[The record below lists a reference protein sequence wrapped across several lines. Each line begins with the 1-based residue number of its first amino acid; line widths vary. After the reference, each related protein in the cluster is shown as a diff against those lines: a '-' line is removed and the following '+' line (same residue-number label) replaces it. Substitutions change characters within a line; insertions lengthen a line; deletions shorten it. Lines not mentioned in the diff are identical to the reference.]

1 MRKSIYRSI
10 LILPVNNQ
18 KFISKAHLRGADA
31 IVLDLEDAVP
41 PGEKIAARKLL
52 KDVIRQVGSG
62 GAYVFVRINNDPEL
76 LRGDIEASIHDG
88 LYGLF
93 IPKIDSGAQVR
104 EIEQLIAEVESENRG
119 HAGQPPVSVSLHVES
134 PRGVL
139 RFEDIASGGSR
150 TESISLGVDDYCR
163 EMGIEPSEEGEE
175 LLLPLTNM
183 VIVCAAFGIR
193 ALGVQGSVAG
203 FKDLTSFENAAVK
216 SRNLGCKGAY
226 CIHPDQVPIL
236 NRVFS
241 PSPARVAQARRI
253 VAAFEKGVK
262 DGRAAVSLDNR
273 MVDTPIYK
281 QALACLELAKG
292 IEELERRK
300 RDALSKGLS

>member
-1 MRKSIYRSI
+1 MRNSIHRSI

-41 PGEKIAARKLL
+41 PGEKITARKLL
-52 KDVIRQVGSG
+52 KDAIKQVGSG
-62 GAYVFVRINNDPEL
+62 GANVFVRINNDPEL
-76 LRGDIEASIHDG
+76 IKGDIEASLHDG
-88 LYGLF
+88 IYGLF
-93 IPKIDSGAQVR
+93 VPKIDAGSQVR
-104 EIEQLIAEVESENRG
+104 DIEQTILDLESRR
-119 HAGQPPVSVSLHVES
+119 HPRRRPVSLSLHVES

-139 RFEDIASGGSR
+139 RCEDIASAGSR
-150 TESISLGVDDYCR
+150 TESMSLGVDDYCR

-175 LLLPLTNM
+175 LLLPLTKM
-183 VIVCAAFGIR
+183 AIVCAAFGIH

-241 PSPARVAQARRI
+241 PSPARIAQARRI
-253 VAAFEKGVK
+253 VAAFEKGVRE
-262 DGRAAVSLDNR
+262 GRAAVSLDNR
-273 MVDTPIYK
+273 MVDTPIYR

-300 RDALSKGLS
+300 QDSLRKNPS